1 MRSATLLAFVD
12 WRPSAVKRTIL
23 VSAAGCGLAL
33 EPPLG
38 ASLGDGSEA
47 ALCRSHAS
55 TARARAALPAPRQA
69 LCVQRRLGQPLV
81 GRFRPSVGQPFAR
94 CAWLRA
100 VTNTCFGRI
109 RGINH
114 SDIVRVLAWLGRA
127 LIARCAA
134 YLAALVHLVAS
145 FEAEKYALDV
155 ANTALQSAPCTRRSA
170 CPGS

>member
-55 TARARAALPAPRQA
+55 TARPRAALPAPRQA
-69 LCVQRRLGQPLV
+69 LYPTFSAAWAATSGFVLAGGPSSRVV
-81 GRFRPSVGQPFAR
+81 GCYEGPRTP
-94 CAWLRA
+94 
-100 VTNTCFGRI
+100 CFGRI
-109 RGINH
+109 LGINP
-114 SDIVRVLAWLGRA
+114 S
-127 LIARCAA
+127 
-134 YLAALVHLVAS
+134 
-145 FEAEKYALDV
+145 
-155 ANTALQSAPCTRRSA
+155 
-170 CPGS
+170 